1 MPATRL
7 RFPKSAR
14 LSNASDFALL
24 KREGVSFHGRM
35 VVLSVLKGDSESE
48 TRIGLITSRRV
59 GGAVVRSRVRRRLRE
74 IVRALRPQFHRGLRL
89 VIVARSAA
97 AKAEFSRLREDVL
110 ALAQRS
116 AILAPACL

>member
-24 KREGVSFHGRM
+24 KREGISFHGRM
-35 VVLSVLKGDSESE
+35 VVLSVLKTAPETE

-59 GGAVVRSRVRRRLRE
+59 GGAVVRSLVRRRLRE
-74 IVRALRPQFHRGLRL
+74 IVRALRPQMHPGLKL
-89 VIVARSAA
+89 VIVARAA
-97 AKAEFSRLREDVL
+97 AARAEFSRLREDVL

-116 AILAPACL
+116 AILVPV